1 MLILKN
7 LNQILTMGMYD
18 TITINTSMLPVS
30 EKDRIR
36 LEGQHYQ
43 TKSLSKSFE
52 YYRITDDGILETDRD
67 MLLWSL
73 SNISISNVKSIERV
87 PPKEN
92 WEIVKITDSIRFYT
106 YTEDDNQYF
115 EFVAFFEL
123 GKMLIIRKLIGIE
136 SVRNK
141 IKRKVKN

>member
-1 MLILKN
+1 
-7 LNQILTMGMYD
+7 MGIYD
-18 TITINTSMLPVS
+18 TITINSSMLPVS
-30 EKDRIR
+30 EKDRKS

-73 SNISISNVKSIERV
+73 SNISISNVKSIGRV

-92 WEIVKITDSIRFYT
+92 WEIIKITDSIRFYT

-123 GKMLIIRKLIGIE
+123 GKMLIIRKLTGIE